1 MNKKLIV
8 TQVATELIDGKLT
21 HVRIPL
27 DRSFTI
33 DEIGEEIKK
42 MVDKCVEHIKNECK
56 GHEISHAIMVYPL
69 MHVIF
74 DDVAKKDL
82 LYQARLQAERN

>member
-1 MNKKLIV
+1 MDNKLIV
-8 TQVATELIDGKLT
+8 TQVATELVDGKLV
-21 HVRIPL
+21 HIQMPL
-27 DRSFTI
+27 NRSLTI

-42 MVDKCVEHIKNECK
+42 MVDKCVTHVKNQCQ

-74 DDVAKKDL
+74 DDVAKQDPG
-82 LYQARLQAERN
+82 YQAKLQAERN

>member
-1 MNKKLIV
+1 MDKKLIV

-42 MVDKCVEHIKNECK
+42 MVDKCVEHVKNQCQ

-74 DDVAKKDL
+74 DEVARQDPD
-82 LYQARLQAERN
+82 YQAKLQAERN